1 MELKNRHNDSVEL
14 QLSREE
20 LLILNNALNEACN
33 GLSLFDL
40 ETRMGA
46 TREEVQSVLKN
57 IGEVLDCA

>member
-33 GLSLFDL
+33 GLSLFDF